1 MPLMSRIRLC
11 VLLLS
16 LSFLLAVSAQAA
28 TYSLNG
34 AFKQG
39 GLVFGTVTPG
49 SLVSLDATDIAV
61 SKEGLFL
68 LGFGRDHGVKS
79 HLMITYPDGQQV
91 SETLK
96 IAKQNFKIQ
105 RIDGLPKKKVTPN
118 PEAVKRIRA
127 DNAAVG
133 RTRQVFTA
141 QTWFASGFMQPVE
154 GRISGVFGSQR
165 ILNGKPRSPHKG
177 LDIAAPKGTLIKA
190 DGDGVISLVHPDMYL
205 MGKCV
210 MIDHG
215 HGLQSIYI
223 HMDDILVKEGQFVKK
238 GDPVGKVGMT
248 GRATGPHLHWGVS
261 LKGIALDPQL
271 LVK

>member
-1 MPLMSRIRLC
+1 MSSIARICILT
-11 VLLLS
+11 LLL
-16 LSFLLAVSAQAA
+16 FLGIHLTTNAQAA

-49 SLVSLDATDIAV
+49 SLVSLDATDIPV
-61 SKEGLFL
+61 SKDGLFL
-68 LGFGRDHGVKS
+68 LGFGRNHGTQS

-105 RIDGLPKKKVTPN
+105 RINGLPKKKVTPD
-118 PEAVKRIRA
+118 PEAIKRIRA

-133 RTRQVFTA
+133 RVRQTFTPE
-141 QTWFASGFMQPVE
+141 TWFASGFMQPVE

-177 LDIAAPKGTLIKA
+177 LDIAAPEGTLIKA
-190 DGDGVISLVHPDMYL
+190 DADGVISLVHHDMYL
-205 MGKCV
+205 MGKSV

-223 HMDDILVKEGQFVKK
+223 HMNDILVTEGQFVKK
-238 GDPVGKVGMT
+238 GDTVGKVGMT

-261 LKGIALDPQL
+261 LKGTALDPQL
-271 LVK
+271 LIN